1 MTENGERI
9 EGLLLA
15 ILLQLMRGVNQGE
28 KIHLL
33 NVAGLS
39 NLEIADM
46 VKTTP
51 DVVASTIYALRK
63 KPKRKKSSGKKK

>member
-15 ILLQLMRGVNQGE
+15 ILLQLMRGMNQGE

-39 NLEIADM
+39 NVEIADM
-46 VKTTP
+46 VETTP

-63 KPKRKKSSGKKK
+63 KPKRKKAPGKKK